1 MKCQK
6 CNGSFK
12 IIGVNKE
19 RIGTCPKC
27 GEKIIPA
34 PNAFESISEAIYY
47 CIQIGSKE
55 PFDILNNKTKLNS
68 YLEDTLGS
76 SYPERNMI
84 KAAIDSD
91 IGATLFKARSGFH
104 GAQKEAFD
112 EAVEQMRRSYG
123 TEIGIAKKT
132 VKYFTDAI
140 GWNIIAEQP
149 QKSKETVQS
158 AASPLN
164 NSAVRPQAQTNNN
177 VQPAQPKDNG
187 QRQQYNNNYPV
198 QQPQKAQGTV
208 HSAASPANNSAVRPH
223 ASTNNNV
230 LPAQPQKPAKKKG
243 CLSFFL
249 ILTLILFA
257 AIAIIF
263 LKIFLFNDKDKNE
276 TSKNNTSVSQNT
288 EISENDSSITTS
300 EVEDS
305 TAEATKES
313 LEKGSKATE
322 KTSSTEKDTTQ
333 PITTAKSDETGKYT
347 VRSLSQY
354 IDYESK
360 NHKEMFFYDS
370 FDVDTENNILYYAL
384 GDSIYKVD
392 LDTGDSELYTQ
403 IEAYEENKYM
413 YLIYNQFNH
422 KMYSFLDG
430 YDYAYEK
437 SYLFDISKNEP
448 ELILTTTIKDVYSSR
463 NFISFVSANTLG
475 IVPNPSNS
483 KAYEINLVDQ
493 SEKKGYVSYC
503 ADIYNTWGDYR
514 FEKRIPIFK
523 NDSYYW
529 LESTEGIS
537 AICYTMKSICNDE
550 KNCGDFIGLFENTIS
565 QCVTDNEAYIMTD
578 DFSIYRIDVERLL
591 ENYDDGN
598 SNPDYS
604 CALEL
609 VIYGNDIKQTGINN
623 ISEPFGLKMTT
634 DGRFV
639 VFDKFDNTFKIVEK
653 K

>member
-12 IIGVNKE
+12 IIGVDKE

-27 GEKIIPA
+27 GEKIIPS

-91 IGATLFKARSGFH
+91 IGATLFKARSSSNGT
-104 GAQKEAFD
+104 QKEAFD
-112 EAVEQMRRSYG
+112 EAVDQMRRSYG

-140 GWNIIAEQP
+140 GWNIITEQL
-149 QKSKETVQS
+149 KKANETVRS
-158 AASPLN
+158 AAPPSN
-164 NSAVRPQAQTNNN
+164 NSAVKPKAPINNN
-177 VQPAQPKDNG
+177 VPPAQPRDNG

-198 QQPQKAQGTV
+198 QQPQKAKGTV
-208 HSAASPANNSAVRPH
+208 RSVAPSSNNSAVRSQ

-313 LEKGSKATE
+313 LEKGSKDTE

-333 PITTAKSDETGKYT
+333 PITTAKSDETEKYT

-354 IDYESK
+354 IDYESE
-360 NHKEMFFYDS
+360 NHNGVFWYDS
-370 FDVDTENNILYYAL
+370 FDVDTENNVLYYTL

-403 IEAYEENKYM
+403 IEAYKENAYM

-422 KMYSFLDG
+422 KMYSFLEG
-430 YDYAYEK
+430 YDRNN
-437 SYLFDISKNEP
+437 SYLFDISTNEP
-448 ELILTTTIKDVYSSR
+448 ELILTATQKKIYTNR
-463 NFISFVSANTLG
+463 NYISFVSENVLC
-475 IVPNPSNS
+475 IVPDTEYSE
-483 KAYEINLVDQ
+483 AYEINLVDQ
-493 SEKKGYVSYC
+493 SEKKGYVSREWDRSFY
-503 ADIYNTWGDYR
+503 

-529 LESTEGIS
+529 LESTKESS

-550 KNCGDFIGLFENTIS
+550 ENCGKFIGLFENTIS

-578 DFSIYRIDVERLL
+578 DFSIYRIDVEKLL

-598 SNPDYS
+598 SDSDYS
-604 CALEL
+604 YSLGL
-609 VIYGNDIKQTGINN
+609 VIDGNDIKQTGINN

-639 VFDKFDNTFKIVEK
+639 VFDNFDNTFKIVEK

>member
-12 IIGVNKE
+12 IIGVDKE
-19 RIGTCPKC
+19 HIETCPKC
-27 GEKIIPA
+27 GGKIVPS
-34 PNAFESISEAIYY
+34 PTAFESISEAIYY

-55 PFDILNNKTKLNS
+55 PFDLLNNKTKLNS

-91 IGATLFKARSGFH
+91 IGATLFNAKSSSN

-123 TEIGIAKKT
+123 TESGIAKKT

-140 GWNIIAEQP
+140 GWNIITEQP
-149 QKSKETVQS
+149 QKAKETVRPT
-158 AASPLN
+158 ASPS
-164 NSAVRPQAQTNNN
+164 NSTVTKPAVTPTSYNPATKPQ
-177 VQPAQPKDNG
+177 
-187 QRQQYNNNYPV
+187 
-198 QQPQKAQGTV
+198 
-208 HSAASPANNSAVRPH
+208 
-223 ASTNNNV
+223 ASTNNNLRSAQPQSAGQRSQNNTNYPV
-230 LPAQPQKPAKKKG
+230 QQPQKPAKKKG
-243 CLSFFL
+243 CLSFLL
-249 ILTLILFA
+249 ILSLILVA
-257 AIAIIF
+257 AIAFIF
-263 LKIFLFNDKDKNE
+263 LKLFIFKDKDSNE
-276 TSKNNTSVSQNT
+276 TSKANISDSQNT
-288 EISENDSSITTS
+288 QISEIESSITTS
-300 EVEDS
+300 EAEDNTEKTVEV
-305 TAEATKES
+305 
-313 LEKGSKATE
+313 GSKNTE
-322 KTSSTEKDTTQ
+322 KTSNTENNTTQ
-333 PITTAKSDETGKYT
+333 STTIAKVDETEKYT

-354 IDYESK
+354 IDYKSK
-360 NHKEMFFYDS
+360 NNNGVFRYDS
-370 FDVDTENNILYYAL
+370 FDVDTENNVLYYAL

-403 IEAYEENKYM
+403 IEAYKENSHM

-422 KMYSFLDG
+422 KMYSFLERYYND
-430 YDYAYEK
+430 
-437 SYLFDISKNEP
+437 SYLFDISTNEP
-448 ELILTTTIKDVYSSR
+448 ELILTKIMHSNCNYIS
-463 NFISFVSANTLG
+463 FISENTLC
-475 IVPNPSNS
+475 IFPDLSLIN
-483 KAYEINLVDQ
+483 AYEINLADL
-493 SEKKGYVSYC
+493 SEKKGYVSNESNYS
-503 ADIYNTWGDYR
+503 YSEVGQWGDGDTYY
-514 FEKRIPIFK
+514 FYKKRIPIFK

-529 LESTEGIS
+529 LEAGKESS

-578 DFSIYRIDVERLL
+578 DLSIYRIDVEKLL

-598 SNPDYS
+598 PNSDYS
-604 CALEL
+604 YALEL
-609 VIYGNDIKQTGINN
+609 VIDGNDIKQTGVNN

-639 VFDKFDNTFKIVEK
+639 VFDNFDNTFKIVEK

>member
-12 IIGVNKE
+12 IIGVDKE
-19 RIGTCPKC
+19 HIGTCPKC
-27 GEKIIPA
+27 GDKIIPS

-91 IGATLFKARSGFH
+91 IGATLFKARSSSN

-112 EAVEQMRRSYG
+112 EAVDQMRRSYG

-140 GWNIIAEQP
+140 GWNIITEQP
-149 QKSKETVQS
+149 QNAKETVRS
-158 AASPLN
+158 AAPPSN
-164 NSAVRPQAQTNNN
+164 NSAVKPKAPLNNN
-177 VQPAQPKDNG
+177 VPPAQPKDNG

-198 QQPQKAQGTV
+198 KQPQKAKGTV
-208 HSAASPANNSAVRPH
+208 RSVAPPSNNSAVRPQ

-230 LPAQPQKPAKKKG
+230 LPAQPQKTTKKKG

-257 AIAIIF
+257 AIALIF
-263 LKIFLFNDKDKNE
+263 LKLFLFKDKDRNE
-276 TSKNNTSVSQNT
+276 TSKANTSVSQNT
-288 EISENDSSITTS
+288 QISGNEISVTTDEAEDNTEKTIEVSS
-300 EVEDS
+300 
-305 TAEATKES
+305 KN
-313 LEKGSKATE
+313 TE
-322 KTSSTEKDTTQ
+322 KTSNTEKDATQ
-333 PITTAKSDETGKYT
+333 PTTTAKADETEKYM
-347 VRSLSQY
+347 VISLSQY
-354 IDYESK
+354 IDYKSE
-360 NHKEMFFYDS
+360 NHNGVFWYDS
-370 FDVDTENNILYYAL
+370 FDVDTENNVLYYTL

-403 IEAYEENKYM
+403 IEAYKENAYM

-422 KMYSFLDG
+422 KMYSFLEG
-430 YDYAYEK
+430 YDRNN
-437 SYLFDISKNEP
+437 SYLFDISTNEP
-448 ELILTTTIKDVYSSR
+448 ELILTATQKNIYSNR
-463 NFISFVSANTLG
+463 NYISFVSENTLC
-475 IVPNPSNS
+475 IVPDTSS
-483 KAYEINLVDQ
+483 SISYEINLVDQ
-493 SEKKGYVSYC
+493 SEKKGYVSQEWDRY
-503 ADIYNTWGDYR
+503 DTWGSFY
-514 FEKRIPIFK
+514 FGKRIPILK

-529 LESTEGIS
+529 LESIDGIS

-550 KNCGDFIGLFENTIS
+550 KKCGDFIGLFENTIS

-578 DFSIYRIDVERLL
+578 DFSIYRIDVEKLL

-598 SNPDYS
+598 PNSDYS
-604 CALEL
+604 YALEL
-609 VIYGNDIKQTGINN
+609 VIDGNDIKQTGINN

-634 DGRFV
+634 DGRAV
-639 VFDKFDNTFKIVEK
+639 VFDCFDNTFKIIEK